1 VTADLPELREL
12 ADDFGGEL
20 LGVNEFAAL
29 VGFDRS
35 TAAQLRAERKRDQA
49 GFPQVVSESGRSFLH
64 RLEDLIDW
72 IEHSRYLGFVSIR
85 DTEVANFRLE
95 RRMRS
100 LIESIGVTPA
110 RQFLAALALAVR
122 SDSSELLAVD
132 PVGTLERCDDELVR
146 ELTVESTVSPEEMGL
161 VVDELLRASS
171 TPQVIDRAI
180 VEMGTH
186 QPGIPHRTAD
196 APACL
201 AALLLD
207 AGAGHTVYEPT
218 SGECEILL
226 RVTQLADARGDQL
239 GEIAA
244 SDIDPQASLIGRAR
258 LRLAGVDVRMDT
270 EISPGTIDRLIIDP
284 GSNIDRRALN
294 QWVRLLQQDGR
305 VVLITRISGANAD
318 LLAELAPVTILFPPQ
333 RPAGTQGAVALWVS
347 HPLNA
352 RPTQCTIVDLRGS
365 APAST
370 STIRTRLGAVT
381 DALHLRSCTT
391 LLDADS
397 SWQTALSGEVPSD
410 PSIWVLPYHEL
421 EDRLAHAVAGT
432 LGFTEAVVEANEQYA
447 LVLAKELERL
457 IGGRSTGA
465 TQWAPLERPPES
477 PDGVLASKTTDEARR
492 VIARLADTFEGV
504 RRWTRQQQ

>member
-1 VTADLPELREL
+1 MTADVPELREL
-12 ADDFGGEL
+12 VDDFGGEL
-20 LGVNEFAAL
+20 VGVNEFAAFA
-29 VGFDRS
+29 GFDRS
-35 TAAQLRAERKRDQA
+35 TTAQLRAERKRDLA

-72 IEHSRYLGFVSIR
+72 IEHSRYLGFVAIR
-85 DTEVANFRLE
+85 DAEVANFRLE

-122 SDSSELLAVD
+122 SDEPELLAAD
-132 PVGTLERCDDELVR
+132 PVGALIRSDDELVR
-146 ELTVESTVSPEEMGL
+146 QLTVELTVTPEDLRL
-161 VVDELLRASS
+161 VVAELIRASS

-186 QPGIPHRTAD
+186 QPGIPHRTAE
-196 APACL
+196 AHACL

-258 LRLAGVDVRMDT
+258 LRLAGVDVRMGA
-270 EISPGTIDRLIIDP
+270 EIAPETIDRLIIDP

-294 QWVRLLQQDGR
+294 RWVHLLQQDGR
-305 VVLITRISGANAD
+305 VVLITRIKGANPD

-333 RPAGTQGAVALWVS
+333 RPAGAQGAVALWVS

-352 RPTQCTIVDLRGS
+352 RPTECTIVDLRGS
-365 APAST
+365 TSPSK
-370 STIRTRLGAVT
+370 STIQARLGAVT
-381 DALHLRSCTT
+381 DALHLRSGMTP
-391 LLDADS
+391 LDANA
-397 SWQTALSGEVPSD
+397 SWRTALSGEVPSD

-432 LGFTEAVVEANEQYA
+432 LSFSAEVVEANEQYA
-447 LVLAKELERL
+447 LVLAQELQRL
-457 IGGRSTGA
+457 IGGRTEGEW
-465 TQWAPLERPPES
+465 TPVDRPPES

-492 VIARLADTFEGV
+492 VITRLADTFAGV